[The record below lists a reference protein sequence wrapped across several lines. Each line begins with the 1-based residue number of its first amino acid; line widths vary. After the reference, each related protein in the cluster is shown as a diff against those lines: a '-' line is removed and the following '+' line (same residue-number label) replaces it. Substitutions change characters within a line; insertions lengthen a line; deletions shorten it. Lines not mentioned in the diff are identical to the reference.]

1 MKKTC
6 KTLLVSGA
14 LMMACALPM
23 QAASTDV
30 NLEVNGVP
38 IEANAETGA
47 PYISDNGRTMLPV
60 RLISELTG
68 CDVVYENGTVNVT
81 NEKLSLEAIFVNG
94 QNSCTINGETV
105 VLDEPMTI
113 SAEGRAYVPVRALA
127 ESFADVEW
135 VNDTRTVK
143 VTIEAPVVDPGESD
157 WTLSLSAGTTSET
170 SDQLFVVLLLRPI
183 QRLGRVYF

>member
-60 RLISELTG
+60 RLISELAG
-68 CDVVYENGTVNVT
+68 CDVVYE
-81 NEKLSLEAIFVNG
+81 
-94 QNSCTINGETV
+94 
-105 VLDEPMTI
+105 M
-113 SAEGRAYVPVRALA
+113 VR
-127 ESFADVEW
+127 
-135 VNDTRTVK
+135 
-143 VTIEAPVVDPGESD
+143 
-157 WTLSLSAGTTSET
+157 
-170 SDQLFVVLLLRPI
+170 
-183 QRLGRVYF
+183 

>member
-14 LMMACALPM
+14 LMMACALPV

-60 RLISELTG
+60 RVIDRKS
-68 CDVVYENGTVNVT
+68 VV
-81 NEKLSLEAIFVNG
+81 
-94 QNSCTINGETV
+94 
-105 VLDEPMTI
+105 
-113 SAEGRAYVPVRALA
+113 
-127 ESFADVEW
+127 
-135 VNDTRTVK
+135 
-143 VTIEAPVVDPGESD
+143 
-157 WTLSLSAGTTSET
+157 
-170 SDQLFVVLLLRPI
+170 
-183 QRLGRVYF
+183 